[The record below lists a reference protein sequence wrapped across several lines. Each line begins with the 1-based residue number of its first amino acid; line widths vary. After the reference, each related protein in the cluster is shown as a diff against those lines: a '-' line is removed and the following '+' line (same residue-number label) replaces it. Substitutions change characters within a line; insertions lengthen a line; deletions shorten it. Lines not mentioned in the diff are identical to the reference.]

1 MSDTD
6 KKTDEEKFN
15 ETLKR
20 MLETPP
26 QPKRKSD
33 TSKTGEKQKPSGDPA
48 KNHRSEKS

>member
-6 KKTDEEKFN
+6 KKTDDQKFN

-26 QPKRKSD
+26 
-33 TSKTGEKQKPSGDPA
+33 KPHDSGKKAESQDKEGKPA
-48 KNHRSEKS
+48 D

>member
-20 MLETPP
+20 MLEPP
-26 QPKRKSD
+26 PDAQGQR
-33 TSKTGEKQKPSGDPA
+33 
-48 KNHRSEKS
+48 RV